1 MTDAKTSPCG
11 RARHERRMSSD
22 PRVFFF
28 FSHQEMTGKLKSN
41 SCLTSFFFLQLDQR
55 SRVSCTIV
63 NSVIQKN
70 LYRDNSNCFSL
81 LGVYCVDRSDSDSYP
96 LVLKMEHCALQRFG
110 NQWQLEVKCRPKG
123 SKASSGR
130 WINIKNIYP
139 DATVQV
145 KQNYIELTLPTV
157 EESHEFAVFGT
168 PEVKDKKR
176 MRLGIF
182 GGKATRGQD
191 WNIVGTLLD
200 DTMMAFETLCEKEE
214 RKGRQLLTILP
225 GLFISNSGED
235 IKIDISGLEK
245 GWKIIGSS
253 LMTIKSE
260 DAWNSPENSTDFPC
274 CVFEITH
281 VDEAKQLFSCEIT
294 ASHLNDSAETELVA
308 FFEQANEVMTPPELP
323 IQENNI
329 FDLFVF
335 LQMLVFFVECFT
347 GSSFDPQAPK
357 KGSVADKL
365 ESFHGK

>member
-1 MTDAKTSPCG
+1 MNDAWVQI
-11 RARHERRMSSD
+11 RA
-22 PRVFFF
+22 FFF
-28 FSHQEMTGKLKSN
+28 FFHTKRWQASWSQIAVLR
-41 SCLTSFFFLQLDQR
+41 LFFFLQLDQR
-55 SRVSCTIV
+55 SRISCTIV

-96 LVLKMEHCALQRFG
+96 PVLKMEHCALQKFG

-200 DTMMAFETLCEKEE
+200 DTMMAFEVQNKKRFKRLYINREWGLYGKISD
-214 RKGRQLLTILP
+214 LAVLTEWYRSQC
-225 GLFISNSGED
+225 GKVEVS
-235 IKIDISGLEK
+235 
-245 GWKIIGSS
+245 
-253 LMTIKSE
+253 
-260 DAWNSPENSTDFPC
+260 DFP
-274 CVFEITH
+274 VKTERSRL
-281 VDEAKQLFSCEIT
+281 VRSLFLSLFPGI
-294 ASHLNDSAETELVA
+294 
-308 FFEQANEVMTPPELP
+308 FQAR
-323 IQENNI
+323 Q
-329 FDLFVF
+329 
-335 LQMLVFFVECFT
+335 Q
-347 GSSFDPQAPK
+347 
-357 KGSVADKL
+357 
-365 ESFHGK
+365 